1 MSSKNNDKYNS
12 DKDKYNITTSP
23 TIDTKEFIDLDKVN
37 SDLIS
42 LDELEERYLYF
53 MNEKVNNNQSIYS
66 PRPPRKN
73 KGKASSTYLRN
84 YTMSKELNNV
94 FTTQPTSMV
103 FNKTMIISPLK
114 PILEESVNTF
124 NSKNKRHFSLPN
136 IKFENVNISKDNT
149 NTIMNIDTNKDKK
162 YANNQNTNVISK
174 KINKLN
180 ISKKGYYDKKGHY
193 NKTDR
198 NNNLKKLLQSNDTLI
213 NKAGHY
219 IFKSN
224 YRLKKYLI
232 TLHSSNFNVNNLVDK
247 YFCKRVSITQNTEEW
262 TWYNLKYN
270 FSFHI
275 KYNIDTYGITSDYA
289 VYIKHTR
296 NKSININNLLLSS
309 NIAHLDKE
317 MKNLFID
324 ILKNNE
330 KFFWQLSS
338 IKYNK
343 NTKYITCALLAPLQY
358 YRLYLQYLSNNMV
371 DITYTKL
378 LDKLYYYGNI
388 DINDKNLQNNLKNT
402 IL

>member
-12 DKDKYNITTSP
+12 NKGEYNITTSP
-23 TIDTKEFIDLDKVN
+23 TIDTKEFIDLDKIN
-37 SDLIS
+37 YNLLS

-73 KGKASSTYLRN
+73 KSKASSSYLRN
-84 YTMSKELNNV
+84 YKMSKELNNV
-94 FTTQPTSMV
+94 FTSQPKSMV

-114 PILEESVNTF
+114 PILEESIKTF
-124 NSKNKRHFSLPN
+124 NSKTKRHFSLPN
-136 IKFENVNISKDNT
+136 IKFENVNLSKDNI
-149 NTIMNIDTNKDKK
+149 NTDTN
-162 YANNQNTNVISK
+162 QTTNIISK
-174 KINKLN
+174 KTNKLN
-180 ISKKGYYDKKGHY
+180 TNKKKI
-193 NKTDR
+193 
-198 NNNLKKLLQSNDTLI
+198 NNNLKKLLQGNDTLI

-232 TLHSSNFNVNNLVDK
+232 TLHSSNFNVNNLVEK
-247 YFCKRVSITQNTEEW
+247 YFCKRLSITQNTEEW

-296 NKSININNLLLSS
+296 NKRININNLLLSS

-317 MKNLFID
+317 MKKLFID

-343 NTKYITCALLAPLQY
+343 NTKYITYALLAPLQY
-358 YRLYLQYLSNNMV
+358 YRLYLQYLNNNMV

-388 DINDKNLQNNLKNT
+388 DINDKNLQNNLKT
-402 IL
+402 TFI

>member
-12 DKDKYNITTSP
+12 NKGEYNITISP
-23 TIDTKEFIDLDKVN
+23 TIDTKEFIDLDKIN
-37 SDLIS
+37 YNLLS

-73 KGKASSTYLRN
+73 KSKASSSYLRN
-84 YTMSKELNNV
+84 YKMSKELNNV
-94 FTTQPTSMV
+94 FTSQPKSMV

-114 PILEESVNTF
+114 PILEESIKTF
-124 NSKNKRHFSLPN
+124 NSKTKRHFSLPN
-136 IKFENVNISKDNT
+136 IKFENVNLSKDNINTDINQTT
-149 NTIMNIDTNKDKK
+149 NI
-162 YANNQNTNVISK
+162 ISK
-174 KINKLN
+174 KTNKLN
-180 ISKKGYYDKKGHY
+180 TSKKKI
-193 NKTDR
+193 
-198 NNNLKKLLQSNDTLI
+198 NNNLKKLLQGNDTLI

-232 TLHSSNFNVNNLVDK
+232 TLHSSNFNVNNLVEK
-247 YFCKRVSITQNTEEW
+247 YFCKRLSITQNTEEW

-296 NKSININNLLLSS
+296 NKRININNLLLSS

-317 MKNLFID
+317 MKKLFID

-343 NTKYITCALLAPLQY
+343 NTKYITYALLAPLQY
-358 YRLYLQYLSNNMV
+358 YRLYLQYLNNNMV

-388 DINDKNLQNNLKNT
+388 DINDKNLQNNLKT
-402 IL
+402 TFI